1 MRSAATVADVTLY
14 EHPLSSYAQKI
25 KIALREKGVAFT
37 TLLPEGLGSGQP
49 NPAFAALNPRLEVPV
64 LVAGEDRI
72 FESTIILEYIEDRW
86 PEFALLPKQ
95 PGERAFARMTEE
107 VCDSQY
113 EAVNWGFGEILWFK
127 RAEGELAE
135 RMKARAA
142 EQTRVLQSW
151 LADRL
156 RGADWLGGDRFGWAD
171 AAAAPIVNRSAYYGL
186 GPEPDSPLGKWFGR
200 VSRRPSA
207 VQTFAEFQAAAA
219 AMVDLAG
226 VYAKGRRKR
235 EYRDHRLDWML
246 RSGGLDV
253 VLTGLQDQTIRLSW
267 PE

>member
-1 MRSAATVADVTLY
+1 MADVTLY

-25 KIALREKGVAFT
+25 KIALREKGVGFT

-86 PEFALLPKQ
+86 PEPALLPTE
-95 PGERAFARMTEE
+95 PGKRAFARMTEE

-127 RAEGELAE
+127 RAEGEPAE
-135 RMKARAA
+135 QMKARAA
-142 EQTRVLQSW
+142 EQTRILQGW
-151 LADRL
+151 LANRL
-156 RGADWLGGDRFGWAD
+156 GAADWFGGDRFGWAD
-171 AAAAPIVNRSAYYGL
+171 VAAAPIVNRSVYYGL
-186 GPEPDSPLGKWFGR
+186 GPEPGGSLARWVGR
-200 VSRRPSA
+200 IAQRPSVA
-207 VQTFAEFQAAAA
+207 QTFAEFDAAAS
-219 AMVDLAG
+219 AMVDVARI
-226 VYAKGRRKR
+226 YAKGGRKR

-253 VLTGLQDQTIRLSW
+253 VLTGLRDQTIRLSW
-267 PE
+267 PD

>member
-1 MRSAATVADVTLY
+1 MSDVTLY

-25 KIALREKGVAFT
+25 KIALREKGVDFK

-64 LVAGEDRI
+64 LVAGKDRI

-86 PEFALLPKQ
+86 PEPALLPEE

-142 EQTRVLQSW
+142 EQTRTLQAW
-151 LADRL
+151 LASRL
-156 RGADWLGGDRFGWAD
+156 GTDHWFGGERFGWAD
-171 AAAAPIVNRSAYYGL
+171 IAVAPIVNRSVYYGL
-186 GPEPDSPLGKWFGR
+186 GPEPGGSLAQWVGR
-200 VSRRPSA
+200 VTQRPSVA
-207 VQTFAEFQAAAA
+207 RTFAEFDAAAS
-219 AMVDLAG
+219 AMVEVATI
-226 VYAKGRRKR
+226 YAKGGRKR

-246 RSGGLDV
+246 RSGGLEV
-253 VLTGLQDQTIRLSW
+253 VLTGLHDQTIRLSW

>member
-1 MRSAATVADVTLY
+1 MSDVTLY
-14 EHPLSSYAQKI
+14 EHPLSSYAQKV
-25 KIALREKGVAFT
+25 KIALREKNVAFT
-37 TLLPEGLGSGQP
+37 TRLPEGLGSGQRD
-49 NPAFAALNPRLEVPV
+49 PAFAALNPRLEVPV

-86 PEFALLPKQ
+86 PEPALLPTQ

-113 EAVNWGFGEILWFK
+113 EAVNWGLGEILWFK

-142 EQTRVLQSW
+142 EQTVILQGW
-151 LADRL
+151 LTNRL
-156 RGADWLGGDRFGWAD
+156 RGADWFGGNNFGWAD
-171 AAAAPIVNRSAYYGL
+171 AAAAPIVNRSVYYGL
-186 GPEPDSPLGKWFGR
+186 GPEPESPLGKWFER
-200 VSRRPSA
+200 ITRRPSMI
-207 VQTFAEFQAAAA
+207 QTFAEFDAAAA
-219 AMVDLAG
+219 AMVALARL
-226 VYAKGRRKR
+226 YARGGRKR

-246 RSGGLDV
+246 RSGGLDIV
-253 VLTGLQDQTIRLSW
+253 FAGLRDQTIRLSW